1 VMKDFYTVATS
12 ISCIMSLT
20 CNIYFL
26 VFIKL
31 QVRICLCLCLLFI
44 FKDISLRSNFYQYI
58 FFEVPFYFYVIVGYA
73 LNFSWVSLYTFLKN
87 VATDRDI
94 EARLA

>member
-1 VMKDFYTVATS
+1 M
-12 ISCIMSLT
+12 
-20 CNIYFL
+20 
-26 VFIKL
+26 
-31 QVRICLCLCLLFI
+31 
-44 FKDISLRSNFYQYI
+44 SLRSNFYQYI

-94 EARLA
+94 EARLARIKLYLKSILILTGILLAA